1 MDKVTKGST
10 VDILLEGILEDG
22 TLCFK
27 SEKEHPLTIIVGE
40 GKLPAPLEYELIDM
54 AVGESKTIALSP
66 EKGFGQHNEDLVIK
80 APKKTFNEEFNPEIG
95 ARIAV
100 DFSDDRHLVGT
111 ILEITDETLT
121 IDFNH
126 PLAGKTVHFT
136 FTVISIKNE

>member
-1 MDKVTKGST
+1 MDKITKGTT
-10 VDILLEGILEDG
+10 VDIFLEGTLEDG

-27 SEKEHPLTIIVGE
+27 SEKDHPLTVIVGE
-40 GKLPAPLEYELIDM
+40 GKLLAPLEHELIDM
-54 AVGESKTIALSP
+54 AVGESKTITLSP
-66 EKGFGQHNEDLVIK
+66 EKGFGQHNEDLVMK
-80 APKKTFNEEFNPEIG
+80 APKKNFTSEFNPEIG

-100 DFSDDRHLVGT
+100 DFSGDKHLVGT